1 MVVTGT
7 GISGTVYVTTVTNQ
21 NNLVLNTAITVSND
35 VALNFD
41 GTNTLTGG
49 TRGTSSTTAYAHSA
63 ADTVISD
70 AQRVINDNNIEFPAA
85 AGTAASYTVTHAF
98 VADKDIATA
107 NVNGATSSA
116 TAVTL
121 DGNVG
126 TVAVG
131 DIVTGTGITGA
142 TSGVVRV
149 ATVTSQTNIAL
160 DTAVSLSDDT
170 VLTFD
175 GSNILFVGA
184 LDASKSVAAGDIF
197 RINAG
202 NLSIE
207 LK

>member
-1 MVVTGT
+1 MKCMVIENFRPDKTDA
-7 GISGTVYVTTVTNQ
+7 VYKRFNDKGRMLPDGLQ
-21 NNLVLNTAITVSND
+21 YLNSWRSI
-35 VALNFD
+35 D
-41 GTNTLTGG
+41 GQKCFQLM
-49 TRGTSSTTAYAHSA
+49 
-63 ADTVISD
+63 
-70 AQRVINDNNIEFPAA
+70 E
-85 AGTAASYTVTHAF
+85 
-98 VADKDIATA
+98 ADKIELFDAWISHWNDLIDFEIIPVEDSPTKTVQQA
-107 NVNGATSSA
+107 GAPDTLQA
-116 TAVTL
+116 PVTL

-126 TVAVG
+126 TIAVG